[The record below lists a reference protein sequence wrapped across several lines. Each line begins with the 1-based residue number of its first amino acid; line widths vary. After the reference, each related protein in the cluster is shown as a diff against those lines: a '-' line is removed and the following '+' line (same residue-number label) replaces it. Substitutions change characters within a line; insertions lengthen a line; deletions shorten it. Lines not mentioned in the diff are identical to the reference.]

1 MMMSRNSVTSY
12 FRKSLKGSYPIHSHR
27 YKSGSNF
34 TKVIELHKTKISEGR
49 IRPKGSIQVVKG
61 KKVSPPA
68 GPVHPRGG
76 QPQPPVHAE
85 SLAPACVLSHNT
97 WQLCSCLKTGN
108 GFRDNLRRWGSPTG
122 SRNEYQVLE
131 FYCNANSCRSVP
143 GQGTGLLWASLPRQ
157 VADTQVAVD
166 ILEIL
171 SLFDTCPISLTNTA
185 ALSKGALAASS
196 IRS

>member
-12 FRKSLKGSYPIHSHR
+12 FCKSLKGSYPIHSHR

-76 QPQPPVHAE
+76 QPQPPVLAE

-97 WQLCSCLKTGN
+97 WQLCSCQKLAM
-108 GFRDNLRRWGSPTG
+108 GSETTWEDGAVPREAAMNIRSLNFTAMPTH
-122 SRNEYQVLE
+122 V
-131 FYCNANSCRSVP
+131 
-143 GQGTGLLWASLPRQ
+143 GQSQAKVQGCFEPVCLDRLLTHRLLW
-157 VADTQVAVD
+157 
-166 ILEIL
+166 
-171 SLFDTCPISLTNTA
+171 IS
-185 ALSKGALAASS
+185 
-196 IRS
+196 